1 MLDMPPAPERC
12 SYRLLSTLNPSETP
26 SVIAVFV
33 APDSGPWR
41 RSVGVAAEVGGPDR
55 GRIPGRHRVSA
66 LDNSCS
72 AGLAGSVR
80 PAFGIRSAR
89 THNGPRSP
97 GARPILRR
105 ERSARCG
112 AGAGRIG
119 TGTQTL
125 TPTPF
130 RGIAESRA
138 GRYSRRRARSTRM
151 CPARECLCVPTWPM
165 APDWRR
171 APPASV
177 KCVRHGTAPAELGR
191 ATPGAVVRLGG
202 GLAPYATGA
211 PGAGSG

>member
-1 MLDMPPAPERC
+1 MPPAPERC

-89 THNGPRSP
+89 TQRRPRQGGSP
-97 GARPILRR
+97 AGGRR
-105 ERSARCG
+105 
-112 AGAGRIG
+112 GRLLDG
-119 TGTQTL
+119 R
-125 TPTPF
+125 
-130 RGIAESRA
+130 RG
-138 GRYSRRRARSTRM
+138 
-151 CPARECLCVPTWPM
+151 
-165 APDWRR
+165 WRLFLF
-171 APPASV
+171 S
-177 KCVRHGTAPAELGR
+177 L
-191 ATPGAVVRLGG
+191 
-202 GLAPYATGA
+202 GLAEFGLVNGEQASPIDVLWRHAYRE
-211 PGAGSG
+211 